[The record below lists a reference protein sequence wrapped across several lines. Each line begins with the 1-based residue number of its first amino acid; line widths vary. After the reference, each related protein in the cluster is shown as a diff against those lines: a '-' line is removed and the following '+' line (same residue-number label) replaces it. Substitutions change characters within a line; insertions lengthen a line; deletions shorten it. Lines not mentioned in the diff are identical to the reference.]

1 VLELYLT
8 RKCVAQYV
16 VADEYDWRDL
26 GTPDKVMQAGR
37 DLKQKV
43 FLQ

>member
-1 VLELYLT
+1 VGQE
-8 RKCVAQYV
+8 V
-16 VADEYDWRDL
+16 VADESYWRDL

>member
-1 VLELYLT
+1 
-8 RKCVAQYV
+8 VAQYV
-16 VADEYDWRDL
+16 VADESYWRDL
-26 GTPDKVMQAGR
+26 GTLEKVMQAGR